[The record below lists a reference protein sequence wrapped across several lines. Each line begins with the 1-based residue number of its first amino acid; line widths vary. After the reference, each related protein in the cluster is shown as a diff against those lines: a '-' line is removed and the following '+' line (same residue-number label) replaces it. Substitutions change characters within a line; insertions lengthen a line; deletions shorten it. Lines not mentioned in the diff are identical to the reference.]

1 METVLQQRVL
11 QAAGCR
17 LDLGD
22 DNKQRRLL
30 QQGVLRVA
38 GWIFETILELP
49 LYSSTQ
55 SLHLPT

>member
-11 QAAGCR
+11 Q
-17 LDLGD
+17 
-22 DNKQRRLL
+22 
-30 QQGVLRVA
+30 VA
-38 GWIFETILELP
+38 GWISETMLELP